1 MQNQIRS
8 TNLIPTM
15 DNLSTHPGPKTRFK
29 KNTESIPT
37 FKINP
42 SAIKKSRIEK
52 SRARGNQKESPQLL
66 SEAIED
72 PAQLDPSVLSRIDKI
87 MINDKT
93 KTARSHFLAKFLDEP
108 HNSNKFVELK
118 QGHNSQ
124 KLLAIALM
132 EFSATNKTYTLNCPA
147 VIALMEFSATNKK
160 YTLNYPAISSALKR
174 WKRYLKV
181 TKNDLIHKIFEW
193 IVDLDDAII
202 MTDDSTYLVQK
213 NIFER
218 LNLPTSVQCKLSGK
232 IPSAPPIY
240 LKSTTPVSFYDRNV
254 SNTPSNSDE
263 RHLNNSQANLDER
276 KLSASPVNSD
286 KSSLNNAKT
295 IFPDKSSLNLD
306 ESASNFDKD
315 NTFDDRHKDDNF

>member
-52 SRARGNQKESPQLL
+52 SRARGNKKESPQLL

-124 KLLAIALM
+124 KLLA
-132 EFSATNKTYTLNCPA
+132 
-147 VIALMEFSATNKK
+147 IALMEFSATNKK